1 MIRSITQRLEAA
13 ASVLATL
20 CLVAPL
26 VFGSAMFVAT
36 SF

>member
-1 MIRSITQRLEAA
+1 MIRTVTQRLEAA
-13 ASVLATL
+13 ASILATV

-36 SF
+36 SI